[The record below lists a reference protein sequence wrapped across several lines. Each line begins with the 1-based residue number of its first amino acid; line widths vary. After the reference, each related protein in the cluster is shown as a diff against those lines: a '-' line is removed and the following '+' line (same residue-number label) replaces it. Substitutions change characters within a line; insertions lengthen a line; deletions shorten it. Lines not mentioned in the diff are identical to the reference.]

1 MRTVLTS
8 AVLGAAAFALAAC
21 DGGSDREE
29 VAVPGG
35 TVTSEG
41 SGADQSVT
49 IEGADGQRVVYG
61 SGSAASA
68 ENTPAFARP
77 YPGSEVQQS
86 VQVPGQEGGML
97 VFSTDANPD
106 TVIAYYQ
113 ARAEEAGFVSGTSM
127 TQDQTRMYGAENPE
141 GGDLAVVV
149 APVDGASTVTVTWSA
164 AG

>member
-1 MRTVLTS
+1 MRTLITS
-8 AVLGAAAFALAAC
+8 VVLGAATIALAAC
-21 DGGSDREE
+21 DGGADREG

-35 TVTSEG
+35 VVTTAG

-49 IEGADGQRVVYG
+49 VEGADGQRVVVG
-61 SGSAASA
+61 SGASA
-68 ENTPAFARP
+68 TATSAPAFAQP
-77 YPGSEVQQS
+77 YPGAQVQQS
-86 VQVPGQEGGML
+86 VQVPGQQGGML

-149 APVDGASTVTVTWSA
+149 APVDGASSVTVTWSA
-164 AG
+164 G